1 VNIHGKEEGRKEG
14 SSEEG
19 RMHLLLIN
27 SDFFL
32 LFNIKFY
39 FFIIIMF
46 PSDFVLLEE
55 QSGHLAAL

>member
-27 SDFFL
+27 SDFFCFL
-32 LFNIKFY
+32 I
-39 FFIIIMF
+39 
-46 PSDFVLLEE
+46 
-55 QSGHLAAL
+55 